1 MDARNEIAT
10 GQGHPPGSR
19 PAHRAEREITARG
32 IVLGAAIT
40 VVFMAANVYMGLKT
54 GMTFSSSIP
63 AALISMGALRL
74 VGGAGIL
81 ENNIVQTQASA
92 AGTLCNVILVLPG
105 LVLIGHWHGFP
116 FWETSL
122 VCLVGG
128 WLGVAF
134 SVPLRRAL
142 VSESELPYPEGVAA
156 AEVLRAGHAD
166 DGGPLGGDG
175 GGRGGLATLLAAAAG
190 SGLVAFATNGLRVLA
205 DGVLTAFSLGA
216 AAFSVGSGFSLALV
230 GVGYLVGIGACL
242 ALLTGV
248 AIAWGILV
256 PLLTAFGPATGLP
269 PGEAA
274 QAVWSGQVRLVGAGI
289 IAVGGLWTVA
299 SLAGPILASVRAAM
313 ASARRPVRDLPRQE
327 RDLPILWVGLA
338 GLALAI
344 PLALLFWRFA
354 DAAGL
359 SGPRLFALVAAAV
372 LFCLVF
378 GAAMAAACGYLAGLL
393 GSSTSPISGIGIL
406 TGMVGALAVPL
417 VLGDALGEEARRVA
431 VAVVL
436 LAGSVIVT
444 TASIANDNLQDLKTG
459 RIVDATPWRQQVVLI
474 VGVAVGSL
482 VIVPLL
488 SLLYGA
494 YGFVGAMP
502 REGMDPATAL
512 TVPQA
517 ALVTQIAEGIVR
529 ETLPWTMMLIGAGL
543 GAVMVGIE
551 VVLRRRAFSFP
562 ALTVGIGMYLPLSVE
577 MTIGVGG
584 LLGFLCERSLRGRGP
599 EALDASR
606 RSGVLVASGLLVGES
621 FVGVGLAAV
630 DAASGRSSTLA
641 LVGPDFAG
649 PAAWLGLAVFALGLA
664 AFALVVRRGASA

>member
-1 MDARNEIAT
+1 MDARNTLAPAT
-10 GQGHPPGSR
+10 RHG
-19 PAHRAEREITARG
+19 AEITVRG
-32 IVLGAAIT
+32 LVLGALIT

-122 VCLVGG
+122 VCLIGG

-134 SVPLRRAL
+134 SIPLRRAL
-142 VSESELPYPEGVAA
+142 VSGGDLPYPEGVAA
-156 AEVLRAGHAD
+156 AEVLRAGHAEN
-166 DGGPLGGDG
+166 GE
-175 GGRGGLATLLAAAAG
+175 RGLATLLAAAAG
-190 SGLVAFATNGLRVLA
+190 SGIVAFATSGLRVLA
-205 DGVLTAFSLGA
+205 DGVLTAFSVGGA
-216 AAFSVGSGFSLALV
+216 VFSVESGFSLALV

-248 AIAWGILV
+248 AIAWGVMV
-256 PLLTAFGPATGLP
+256 PVLTLLAPQTGVP

-274 QAVWSGQVRLVGAGI
+274 QAVWAGQVRLVGAGI
-289 IAVGGLWTVA
+289 IAVGGFWTVA
-299 SLAGPILASVRAAM
+299 ALIRPIAASVRSALVS
-313 ASARRPVRDLPRQE
+313 ASRPAKDLPRQE
-327 RDLPILWVGLA
+327 RDLPMPWVGLA
-338 GLALAI
+338 ALALTV
-344 PLALLFWRFA
+344 PLAALFATF
-354 DAAGL
+354 AAGSGL
-359 SGPRLFALVAAAV
+359 SAGLLVALVAASV
-372 LFCLVF
+372 VFCVVF

-406 TGMVGALAVPL
+406 TAMVGALLLPL
-417 VLGDALGEEARRVA
+417 LLGQAGGAEAQRFT

-459 RIVDATPWRQQVVLI
+459 QIVDATPWRQQVVLI

-488 SLLYGA
+488 SLLYDA

-502 REGMDPATAL
+502 RPGMDPSTAL
-512 TVPQA
+512 TVPPA
-517 ALVTQIAEGIVR
+517 SLVTQIARGIIDA
-529 ETLPWTMMLIGAGL
+529 TLPWGMVLIGVGL
-543 GAVMVGIE
+543 GAVMVGLEIAFK
-551 VVLRRRAFSFP
+551 RRGFSFP

-577 MTIGVGG
+577 MTIGIGG
-584 LLGFLCERSLRGRGP
+584 VLGFLCERALRRRDPDP
-599 EALDASR
+599 ETLEASR
-606 RSGVLVASGLLVGES
+606 RRGVLIASGLLVGES

-641 LVGPDFAG
+641 VAG
-649 PAAWLGLAVFALGLA
+649 PGFSVSATWLGLGVFALSLALFARFLRPIASTHSRGSALGL
-664 AFALVVRRGASA
+664 GAGHR